1 MRQGDSGKRLGL
13 WTMLIVL
20 GGCATQEVK
29 VSCDGKLQPIN
40 APTGK
45 VIVPSEGGRPPAVA
59 PGAGDKKP

>member
-1 MRQGDSGKRLGL
+1 MSPGDAGKRLVL

-20 GGCATQEVK
+20 GGCATQEIK

-40 APTGK
+40 APNAK
-45 VIVPSEGGRPPAVA
+45 VIVPSEGGRPLAVV